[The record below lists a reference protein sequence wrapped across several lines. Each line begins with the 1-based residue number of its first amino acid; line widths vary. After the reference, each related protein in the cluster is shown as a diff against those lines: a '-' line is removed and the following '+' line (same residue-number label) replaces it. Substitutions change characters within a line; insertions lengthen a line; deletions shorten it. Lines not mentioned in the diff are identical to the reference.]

1 MYYLIDSS
9 SNIHVDALKIGNSSN
24 TTKDNNNNNEG
35 RDYDLSVGL
44 ISKYIDIGS
53 FINILFVSFYSIC
66 IYKSIHIILTTIIH
80 YMLYNYIYNIL
91 Y

>member
-44 ISKYIDIGS
+44 ISKYIDIHHS
-53 FINILFVSFYSIC
+53 LVLLVSFYITC
-66 IYKSIHIILTTIIH
+66 I
-80 YMLYNYIYNIL
+80 IYLFIL